1 MDLATLD
8 ITREQAVEQLAHY
21 REAIARER
29 NAEDEAIA
37 AGLRAAARGLPV
49 ISLPQT
55 IAAGGWF
62 DNGLPRIAVV
72 RADATE
78 CWVSV
83 HGGGPGRWDV
93 TFCSQQWDRGHALV
107 GRHRVSVR
115 VPGPDHYADRR
126 WRASTVVPLVPPQH
140 RPKRG
145 RLRRFHILWEVEQWT
160 PEPPHDPAL
169 LQHIRGD
176 LWAVLAVWDLTEL
189 ERAVLSARLGTT

>member
-8 ITREQAVEQLAHY
+8 ITREEAIERLAHY

-49 ISLPQT
+49 ISLSQT

-62 DNGLPRIAVV
+62 PNGLPRIAVV

-78 CWVSV
+78 CWVEVRSWSQN
-83 HGGGPGRWDV
+83 RWSV
-93 TFCSQQWDRGHALV
+93 TFCSEAWDRGRAAV
-107 GRHRVSVR
+107 GRNRVRVT
-115 VPGPDHYADRR
+115 VPGPGHYTNRE
-126 WRASTVVPLVPPQH
+126 WHASTIVPLIPPQH

-145 RLRRFHILWEVEQWT
+145 RLGRFHVLWEVEQWT
-160 PEPPHDPAL
+160 PEPPRDPAL
-169 LQHIRGD
+169 LRHIRGD
-176 LWAVLAVWDLTEL
+176 LWAVQAVWDLTEL
-189 ERAVLSARLGTT
+189 ERAVLSARLRTT